1 MVIHKVLRARPELM
15 DQTLRQLYL
24 SYVGNSKFITPSTLP
39 NVYFMQKCLIELYQ
53 MDAGIAYQHG
63 FLYIRQLGIHL
74 RKAMM
79 NVSSE
84 TLKSVSNWQFVS
96 ALQLWCKI
104 IADGRTPDLE
114 QLHLPAVQ
122 VIFGVFGMDLEISVA
137 HLTLG
142 MKF

>member
-1 MVIHKVLRARPELM
+1 
-15 DQTLRQLYL
+15 
-24 SYVGNSKFITPSTLP
+24 
-39 NVYFMQKCLIELYQ
+39 MQKCLIELYQ

-122 VIFGVFGMDLEISVA
+122 VIFGVFGTDLEIDPSQNS
-137 HLTLG
+137 
-142 MKF
+142 